1 MSTLADAV
9 EWLRGVLPLPAVAV
23 REQASAAGFS
33 WATIRRAQAQLG
45 VRPEKTAGGWLWRL
59 STLPDEHLDHA
70 PIEHLGD
77 AQQLSTLPAGE
88 IEHLAPEHVEHL
100 GVEHLAAGDVLST
113 LPASRD
119 SHAATVTVEHLAR
132 EHVERADDEHLARR
146 IARLSDV
153 SDIPARVLTGDALAS
168 HLERQMDAEIVR
180 LAGIVDMRT
189 LPPEL
194 ARQMDEHLARIEAQ
208 AEREA
213 IMSVERDEG

>member
-9 EWLRGVLPLPAVAV
+9 EWLRGALPLPAIAV
-23 REQASAAGFS
+23 REQAGAAGFS

-70 PIEHLGD
+70 PIEHLAVEHLGD
-77 AQQLSTLPAGE
+77 ARQMSTLPAGE
-88 IEHLAPEHVEHL
+88 IEHLAP
-100 GVEHLAAGDVLST
+100 GDVLST

-146 IARLSDV
+146 IARMSDV

-180 LAGIVDMRT
+180 LAGIVDMST
-189 LPPEL
+189 LPPDL
-194 ARQMDEHLARIEAQ
+194 ARQMDEHLARIEAR